1 MSLDCSWPLHC
12 SISRK
17 EGCTTLCVV
26 VEKEGAM
33 MDGVT
38 SFRDAPFLPNTGPLV
53 LCSGSGALP
62 VDLLVTLA
70 QLVPTGHHSFR
81 LLLEECT
88 FQALS

>member
-1 MSLDCSWPLHC
+1 M
-12 SISRK
+12 SRK
-17 EGCTTLCVV
+17 ERCTTIRVA